1 MRNYGM
7 RTFNN
12 INKSRVDAILKALRD
27 HGALA
32 TGNNP
37 WIVDTRH
44 HGVLLQGTWND
55 ETSELSITVI
65 DADWYVPQAKIWEN
79 IESLMQIAHEAA

>member
-1 MRNYGM
+1 MRNFGM
-7 RTFNN
+7 RTFDN

-27 HGALA
+27 HGALV

-37 WIVDTRH
+37 WHVDTRH

-65 DADWYVPQAKIWEN
+65 DADWYVPQTKIWEN